1 MSPRFKML
9 GIHVII
15 FLTSFLILRIIM
27 MQFIEQPNA
36 MTIIL
41 PLGLAWL
48 IAPRPHV
55 TQLQSGKEY
64 GLKFLFGKKVM
75 KM

>member
-15 FLTSFLILRIIM
+15 FLSVFLLVRYIM
-27 MQFIEQPNA
+27 MQFIVDP
-36 MTIIL
+36 TFWTTLI
-41 PLGLAWL
+41 PVGVAWL